1 MDLVK
6 LEAKVLE
13 MVGRPFTVSTQS
25 LYKNKRLFLRVE
37 PEGDAESIDF
47 VIYGEKWEQIEVEF
61 FEELEKQIK
70 PKE

>member
-1 MDLVK
+1 
-6 LEAKVLE
+6 
-13 MVGRPFTVSTQS
+13 
-25 LYKNKRLFLRVE
+25 LRVE